1 MVEGEGA
8 AGAGAAG
15 AQGGAAGGAAG
26 GTDSWY
32 TGADAET
39 TGFMQNRG
47 WDKLDAKGAALAAI
61 KSYREASAHLGA
73 PPDQLMRMPKDAN
86 DAEAWGKLYGRLGVP
101 DKPDGYNF
109 DDVKFSDGSGVDQDV
124 VNTVRSLAA
133 QNHLTPE
140 AAKAVAKTIVGMV
153 EKAETV
159 ETDQYNV
166 KLEAEKAAL
175 RQNWGGNAA
184 SNLVIAQNAAG
195 KLGVDQETLATL
207 EKTLGYSKVMEMFRQ
222 VGARIGE
229 DNFLGGGNLGRTGP
243 ITQNQAKAELSA
255 METDTDFNTKL
266 FSGDMQ
272 ARQKFDNLTRIA
284 SGFVG

>member
-1 MVEGEGA
+1 MVEGDGVVAVVPAVVPA
-8 AGAGAAG
+8 AD
-15 AQGGAAGGAAG
+15 
-26 GTDSWY
+26 TSWY

-47 WDKLDAKGAALAAI
+47 WDKLDAKSAALAAI

-229 DNFLGGGNLGRTGP
+229 DSFLGGGNLGRTGP

-255 METDTDFNTKL
+255 METDADFNTKL

>member
-73 PPDQLMRMPKDAN
+73 PPDQLMRMPKDSN
-86 DAEAWGKLYGRLGVP
+86 DTEAWTKLYSRLGVP
-101 DKPDGYNF
+101 DKPEAYNF
-109 DDVKFSDGSGVDQDV
+109 DGVKFGDGSTVDQDV
-124 VNTVRSLAA
+124 VNVVRDLAA
-133 QNHLTPE
+133 KNHLTPD
-140 AAKAVAKTIVGMV
+140 AATSVVKAIVNMV
-153 EKAETV
+153 EKAETQ
-159 ETDQYNV
+159 ETDQYAI
-166 KLEAEKAAL
+166 KLEGEKAAL

-184 SNLVIAQNAAG
+184 SNLVIAQNAAA

-207 EKTLGYSKVMEMFRQ
+207 EKTVGYSKVMEMFRQ

-229 DNFLGGGNLGRTGP
+229 DNFLGGGNNGP
-243 ITQNQAKAELSA
+243 RGPVTQMQAKAELSA
-255 METDTDFNTKL
+255 LESDTDFNTKL
-266 FSGDMQ
+266 FSGDR
-272 ARQKFDNLTRIA
+272 AAAQKFDNLTRIA
-284 SGFVG
+284 SGFIG